1 MPTPQECV
9 GGLLFSEQ
17 HTEGEMIMTTI
28 QRITHHKADDG
39 RIEHTFEL
47 KGLSETAIDV
57 VKRVRVLRRYTDSTG
72 FKTTRSQ
79 NELIQSLDGKDLV
92 DALFL
97 LERDLEVLHH
107 RPSTTQARTR

>member
-1 MPTPQECV
+1 
-9 GGLLFSEQ
+9 
-17 HTEGEMIMTTI
+17 MTAI
-28 QRITHHKADDG
+28 HKIITHKTDDG
-39 RIEHTFEL
+39 HLEHTLTL
-47 KGLSETAIDV
+47 KGLSATAIDV

-97 LERDLEVLHH
+97 LEKDLEVLHH
-107 RPSTTQARTR
+107 HPSTTQARTR

>member
-1 MPTPQECV
+1 MA
-9 GGLLFSEQ
+9 
-17 HTEGEMIMTTI
+17 TI
-28 QRITHHKADDG
+28 QKIEHRKTDDG
-39 RIEHTFEL
+39 RIEHTFTL

-79 NELIQSLDGKDLV
+79 NDLIQSLDGKDLA

-97 LERDLEVLHH
+97 LEQDLEVVQHH
-107 RPSTTQARTR
+107 PSTTQARIR